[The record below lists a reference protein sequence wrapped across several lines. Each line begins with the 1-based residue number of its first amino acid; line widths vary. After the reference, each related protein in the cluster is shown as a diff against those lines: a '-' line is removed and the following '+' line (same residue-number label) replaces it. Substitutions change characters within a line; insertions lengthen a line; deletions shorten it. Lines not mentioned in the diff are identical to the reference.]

1 MSDNVA
7 MLLRR
12 AGFGPTASELAAA
25 KKAGYAATVAR
36 LTAPSGPDR
45 GAAAAPMPDLGRD
58 PFDNLPNPTTEQRAA
73 AESTRKAHTDAIIR
87 WWLDRLTV
95 ADHQAT
101 EKLMFFW
108 HGHWATSIRKVGS
121 PQFMLAQHQ
130 KIRESPN
137 FKVMARRLVSDPAL
151 VYWLDGQLNTKDAP
165 NENLAREL
173 MELFMLGIGHYS
185 ERDVKEAGRALT
197 GWRTDLGVP
206 STAIYFPADHD
217 AAPKT
222 ILGRTA
228 NFDAYTLVDF
238 LAKQP
243 ACARFIASRL
253 WFRYGSS
260 HEPII
265 DATQKRIA
273 AAFPVGMQMLRALFE
288 DEEFRSGRHRLV
300 KQPVEW
306 LVGAMRQLNI
316 RPAHFSQKTL
326 SQVVSG
332 LNGLGQVP
340 FAPQSVGG
348 WPSGTAWLNSAAAQ
362 VRLGLA
368 DLLAGFAEVDGMNAE
383 ELANVLA
390 IETWT
395 NRTYLALKQAKE
407 PRKLL
412 IIGLASPEYLVS

>member
-1 MSDNVA
+1 MSDDVA

-25 KKAGYAATVAR
+25 RRAGYAATVVR

-45 GAAAAPMPDLGRD
+45 GAASAPMPDLGRD
-58 PFDNLPNPTTEQRAA
+58 PFDDLPNPTVEQRTA
-73 AESTRKAHTDAIIR
+73 AEANRREHTDAIIR

-101 EKLMFFW
+101 EKLVFFW

-130 KIRESPN
+130 KIRSSPDVR
-137 FKVMARRLVSDPAL
+137 VMARKLISDPAL

-165 NENLAREL
+165 NENLGREL
-173 MELFMLGIGHYS
+173 MELFLLGIGNYT
-185 ERDVKEAGRALT
+185 EQDVKEAGRALT

-206 STAIYFPADHD
+206 GTAIFFPEDHD
-217 AAPKT
+217 ATPKT
-222 ILGRTA
+222 ILGTTA

-238 LAKQP
+238 LTRQP
-243 ACARFIASRL
+243 ACARFIAARL

-260 HEPII
+260 TAPIPRS
-265 DATQKRIA
+265 TQQKMVR
-273 AAFPVGMQMLRALFE
+273 AFPVGMRMLRALFE

-306 LVGAMRQLNI
+306 LVGAMRQLSI
-316 RPAHFSQKTL
+316 RPARFSAQEL
-326 SQVVSG
+326 HQVTSG
-332 LNGLGQVP
+332 LTGLGQVP

-368 DLLAGFAEVDGMNAE
+368 DLLAGLAPVDRMNAE
-383 ELANVLA
+383 ELADLLA
-390 IETWT
+390 VETWT
-395 NRTYLALKQAKE
+395 NRTYLALKRARS
-407 PRKLL
+407 PRQLL
-412 IIGLASPEYLVS
+412 TLGLASPEYLVS